1 MRYRLARLT
10 PPRGKPRSR
19 SMTSLTI
26 LPGLSA
32 ISERYDLILCDVWGV
47 IHNGRRAFA
56 GTVEALTQYR
66 AGGGRVVL
74 VTNAP
79 VPKDRVLRYFAPLGV
94 PDEAFDDCASSGDAT
109 RHLLEQRASESIW
122 VYGAD
127 EGFEHDRFLFEG
139 LPNPRHDGPGAN
151 LLLCIG
157 LRNQMT
163 DHPDDYRG
171 ELTEIYAGGAGP
183 IMVCANPDIQVRV
196 GEDLVWCAGALA
208 RIYEEMGG
216 AVIYPGKPHAAIYQL
231 AYAKAGVFGPVPD
244 KSRILAI
251 GDGPITDMA
260 GANCE
265 GIDSLYVGTGL
276 ANTYADDFATE
287 TAELLAKDGVTAT
300 YAMQALA
307 W

>member
-1 MRYRLARLT
+1 
-10 PPRGKPRSR
+10 
-19 SMTSLTI
+19 MTQPQI

-32 ISERYDLILCDVWGV
+32 IAERYDLILCDVWGV

-56 GTVEALTQYR
+56 GTVEALTEYR

-94 PDEAFDDCASSGDAT
+94 PDDAFDDCASSGDAT
-109 RHLLEQRASESIW
+109 RHLLEQRPTESIW
-122 VYGAD
+122 VFGAD

-139 LPNPRHDGPGAN
+139 LPNPRRDSPGAD

-163 DHPDDYRG
+163 DHPEDYRA
-171 ELTEIYAGGAGP
+171 ELTEIYDSGAGP
-183 IMVCANPDIQVRV
+183 VMVCANPDIQVRV
-196 GEDLVWCAGALA
+196 GDDLVWCAGALA
-208 RIYEEMGG
+208 AIYEDLGG

-231 AYAKAGVFGPVPD
+231 AYAKAAALGCTPGKP
-244 KSRILAI
+244 RILAI
-251 GDGPITDMA
+251 GDGPVTDMA
-260 GANCE
+260 GANRE
-265 GIDSLYVGTGL
+265 GIDCLYVGTGL
-276 ANTYADDFATE
+276 ANAHGSDFAAE
-287 TAELLAKDGVTAT
+287 TAELMADAGVTAT
-300 YAMQALA
+300 YAIPKLS